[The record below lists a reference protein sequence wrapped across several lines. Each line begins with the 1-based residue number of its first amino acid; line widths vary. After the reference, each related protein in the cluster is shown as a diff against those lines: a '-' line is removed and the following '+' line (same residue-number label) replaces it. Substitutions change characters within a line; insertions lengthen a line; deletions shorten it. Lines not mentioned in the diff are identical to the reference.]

1 MFRFLRALARS
12 IFRTNRH
19 PEYATRPPTTIDQR
33 IDAARSANLAA
44 ETFSRHTL
52 R

>member
-1 MFRFLRALARS
+1 MFRFLRTFARS

-19 PEYATRPPTTIDQR
+19 PSFSTMPPTTIDQR
-33 IDAARSANLAA
+33 IDAARSANLTA
-44 ETFSRHTL
+44 EIFPRHTI